1 LPSTTTRGS
10 GTVVAVIDGGVDGT
24 NPNLAANMVD
34 LTTYPGLQSET
45 GCGTWGYDATT
56 SGSDHSQIVASDHA
70 THIAGI
76 MAACGTGGVE
86 GIASNAKIVSVQA
99 SPMPASLIRGYNWLI
114 EAKEAGLNVCAAN
127 QSIGMTM
134 TRAVGAA
141 YHALSDADI
150 VLTCSSMNE
159 GTDVDG
165 MGTFYGPTTA
175 TNVLVVNALQSDAM
189 AAPYSCY
196 GQYST
201 CLFAPGSALL
211 STSTVAGSTFN
222 AFTAAGN
229 TRSGSTGTQALVYE
243 GFEADSSSQVDG
255 DIDGGLTFTR
265 VTLDENGAPAGT
277 SAEAAPETSSDQWFL
292 GSGSLKVEQD
302 GDASAALLSDPVDL
316 SGKVASGTTLYVGL
330 SALTDKG
337 SSGLATVSFKLM
349 DGTYSSPQKVC
360 QAQYQ
365 CWRSTTSLSSVDL
378 TQALPDDVD
387 LEHFQML
394 VSIDFDGNTTDATA
408 WLDCVGVGYGREAMV
423 TATGTSMAAP
433 TVAGAVAVVAAQY
446 PSESAEE
453 WSARIKG
460 GTTKEDRLDDLCQ
473 TGGTLDV
480 AKALEDPD
488 PVPIAMSV
496 SGRTATMSGWFFSEG
511 DTILVNGTDVG
522 HVSWSTD
529 GEGRTV
535 ATFTLPADTTDGY
548 NRFAVTTTS
557 GNQGHAFLDVGTLER
572 SSGYEDLTVPDETD
586 YSDASGSSSLVATDG
601 AIYLLQ
607 VSSAY
612 TGATLQ
618 RYDIASDTWGDGV
631 DVPAIPSGITSY
643 VSYNLTAIGSKIY
656 LMEQVM
662 GFPTQSWL
670 CTYDCESG
678 TWAQSEVKG
687 SDLSTLTL
695 LSWDGKLCLASQHAS
710 TDTITIYEVD
720 SSTGSLTALF
730 DVPMETGV
738 YTQTSITSLDDE
750 LVLFD
755 SYSSSLMVY
764 KNGTATSYSLPADV
778 DKTLG
783 QSCAI
788 IPTKD
793 GIMCV
798 GLARRD
804 GTVQTDTALLDT
816 ETGTWSWT
824 GRLCSSQPLVNP
836 ISVMYDGKVYV
847 MALTG
852 DADGI
857 LVFRSTDVSTPEPD
871 SPTTATSPDSPAATS
886 VTSAVTQVGEDVTD
900 DQQATPAAI
909 PRTADT
915 TLPWV
920 PRALALAGVGL
931 MGIALA
937 RRRPARTRGTR
948 PR

>member
-1 LPSTTTRGS
+1 
-10 GTVVAVIDGGVDGT
+10 
-24 NPNLAANMVD
+24 
-34 LTTYPGLQSET
+34 
-45 GCGTWGYDATT
+45 
-56 SGSDHSQIVASDHA
+56 
-70 THIAGI
+70 
-76 MAACGTGGVE
+76 MAACGTSGVE

-99 SPMPASLIRGYNWLI
+99 NSMPASLIRGYNWLV

-127 QSIGMTM
+127 QSMGMNM
-134 TRAVGAA
+134 TRAVEAA
-141 YHALSDADI
+141 FHALSDADI

-175 TNVLVVNALQSDAM
+175 TNVLVVNALQPDGT

-196 GQYST
+196 GQYAT
-201 CLFAPGSALL
+201 HLFAPGSTLL
-211 STSTVAGSTFN
+211 STSDVAGSTFN

-229 TRSGSTGTQALVYE
+229 TRSGSTGTQAIVYE
-243 GFEADSSSQVDG
+243 GFEKDPSSQVDG
-255 DIDGGLTFTR
+255 DVNGGLTFTR
-265 VTLDENGAPAGT
+265 VTLDENGTPAGT
-277 SAEAAPETSSDQWFL
+277 SAEAAPEMSSDQWFL
-292 GSGSLKVEQD
+292 GSGSLEVKQD
-302 GDASAALLSDPVDL
+302 GDATATLLSDPVDL

-337 SSGLATVSFKLM
+337 GSGLATVSFKLT
-349 DGTYSSPQKVC
+349 DGTYSSPQTVC

-365 CWRSTTSLSSVDL
+365 CWRSTSSLSSRNL
-378 TQALPDDVD
+378 TQTLPDDVD
-387 LEHFQML
+387 LKDFQML
-394 VSIDFDGNTTDATA
+394 VSITFDGSTTDDTA

-423 TATGTSMAAP
+423 TASGTSMAAP

-446 PSESAEE
+446 PNESAEE

-488 PVPIAMSV
+488 PVPMAVSV
-496 SGRTATMSGWFFSEG
+496 SGHTATMSGWFFSEG
-511 DTILVNGTDVG
+511 DTILVDGTDMG
-522 HVSWSTD
+522 RVSWSTD

-548 NRFAVTTTS
+548 NRFAITTTS

-572 SSGYEDLTVPDETD
+572 SSGYEDLAVPDESD
-586 YSDASGSSSLVATDG
+586 YSNASGTSSLVATDG
-601 AIYLLQ
+601 AVYLLQ
-607 VSSAY
+607 VSSSYA
-612 TGATLQ
+612 GASLR
-618 RYDIASDTWGDGV
+618 RYDIASDTWGDSV
-631 DVPAIPSGITSY
+631 DVPATPSGTTSY
-643 VSYNLTAIGSKIY
+643 ASYNLTAIGSKLY

-662 GFPTQSWL
+662 GFPTHFWL
-670 CTYDCESG
+670 HTYDCESG
-678 TWAQSEVKG
+678 TWAQSEVEG
-687 SDLSTLTL
+687 SDLTNGTL

-710 TDTITIYEVD
+710 TGTVTIYEVD
-720 SSTGSLTALF
+720 SSTGALTALF
-730 DVPMETGV
+730 DVPMETGAYAQISV
-738 YTQTSITSLDDE
+738 TALDDE

-755 SYSSSLMVY
+755 SYGSSMAIY
-764 KNGTATSYSLPADV
+764 KNGTTTAYNLPTDV

-783 QSCAI
+783 QSCTI
-788 IPTKD
+788 IPTED

-816 ETGTWSWT
+816 ETGTWNWT
-824 GRLCSSQPLVNP
+824 GRLCSSQPLINP
-836 ISVMYDGKVYV
+836 VSVMYDGKVYV

-852 DADGI
+852 GVDGI
-857 LVFRSTDVSTPEPD
+857 LVFRSTDVSTADPG

-886 VTSAVTQVGEDVTD
+886 VTSAATQVGADVTD
-900 DQQATPAAI
+900 DQQATPTAI

-920 PRALALAGVGL
+920 PCALALAGVGL
-931 MGIALA
+931 MGIVLA
-937 RRRPARTRGTR
+937 RRRPAHPTSWTRGTR